1 MRPFLTAVVRSF
13 RYRWSIIGA
22 IVSSMMIAV
31 LWGASISTV
40 YPFVEIVLDNQTAHT
55 WIAKEIAENEQ
66 QIDRWR
72 QEIARLESAAAV
84 AVPAEQAVLQRQL
97 DLAANRLEAEKNALA
112 RYQWLEPYIT
122 KFAPHSPF
130 QTLVWALTWLLGTSL
145 LKGVLLVVSTIL
157 VARVANRTVMDMRR
171 TYYRK
176 ALEMDQRRID
186 AMGTSNMMTHL
197 SHNMM
202 MVSAGLQAF
211 YGKMLREPL
220 KMAACLIGAAWI
232 SLPLLVVSLII
243 VPLGAYV
250 VHALSQRMKRSTQ
263 REMDGMSQVFQTL
276 MESFGEIKTV
286 RVFNRERTERRRFK
300 RNANSLYRISLKI
313 SLYDSLLRPTTEMLG
328 IISIA
333 LSILV
338 GAYLVLNQKTHLFG
352 IWMCSRP
359 LKPGSLLLFY
369 TFLAGASDPAR
380 KMSEVINI
388 LVRGGTACENL
399 LKAFGEKPEVVAI
412 APQASVPRLSQSIVF
427 DHVTFTYRG
436 KTPALVDV
444 SFEVKARE
452 SLAIVGANGSGKST
466 IVNLLL
472 RFYDP
477 HKGRILLDGVDI
489 RHMNPR
495 SLRRQFAWVT
505 QDSVLFK
512 GTIWDNIAYGK
523 HSASREEIEN
533 AAKQALVW
541 DFAQS
546 LPQKMDSLVGDQG
559 RLLSA
564 GQRQR
569 VAWAR
574 AILADPCV
582 LILDEATSQIDG
594 KTENL
599 LHEGLEPFIRQR
611 TTLIITHRHSSLRW
625 VDRVLVMEQG
635 RLVEDLT
642 RTDATT
648 HSREFQHLFNK
659 SA

>member
-1 MRPFLTAVVRSF
+1 
-13 RYRWSIIGA
+13 
-22 IVSSMMIAV
+22 
-31 LWGASISTV
+31 
-40 YPFVEIVLDNQTAHT
+40 
-55 WIAKEIAENEQ
+55 
-66 QIDRWR
+66 
-72 QEIARLESAAAV
+72 
-84 AVPAEQAVLQRQL
+84 
-97 DLAANRLEAEKNALA
+97 
-112 RYQWLEPYIT
+112 
-122 KFAPHSPF
+122 
-130 QTLVWALTWLLGTSL
+130 
-145 LKGVLLVVSTIL
+145 
-157 VARVANRTVMDMRR
+157 MDMRR